1 MLQLRKHARKD
12 AQERSVDRT
21 DRITSVAIYTSS
33 VPSTAFVGIAGLEAV
48 AARDAACGNLRGR
61 DGGGWHPTQP
71 NLLH

>member
-1 MLQLRKHARKD
+1 
-12 AQERSVDRT
+12 
-21 DRITSVAIYTSS
+21 VAIYTSS